1 MTLEAQPA
9 LEWLRDLISER
20 TGNHYSDEQLEWLWD
35 KLQPRVVDLGLG
47 SPLDY
52 YYLLKY
58 DPGAEAEWVQLH
70 SAITVNETFFWR
82 EVEAVRAVAGTLA
95 PEALRR
101 GVDPVRIWHAGCA
114 SGEEAYSLA
123 IALEEFA
130 PRAAPHVEIVA
141 TDLDREVLER
151 AEEAT
156 YRPRSLRMLP
166 PDIQERWFRVTTDG
180 RFRLDRRLR
189 DRVRFAEVNLVDE
202 RAVRALGR
210 FDVIFCRN
218 VFIYFSPDAVRRT
231 ALLFHELL
239 REPGHLFLG
248 AAESLLRHRT
258 PFMLDEVA
266 GALTYV
272 KPGAP

>member
-1 MTLEAQPA
+1 MTLEHEPA
-9 LEWLRDLISER
+9 LEWLRDLISDR
-20 TGNHYSDEQLEWLWD
+20 TGNHFDDRQLDWLWE
-35 KLQPRVVDLGLG
+35 KLQSRVVDLGLG

-70 SAITVNETFFWR
+70 SAITVNETYFWR
-82 EVEAVRAVAGTLA
+82 ELEAVRAVAGTLA
-95 PEALRR
+95 PDALRR

-123 IALEEFA
+123 IALQEFA
-130 PRAAPHVEIVA
+130 PGTAPRVEILA

-156 YRPRSLRMLP
+156 YRQRSLRMLP
-166 PDIQERWFRVTTDG
+166 PEFRERWFRVTTDG
-180 RFRLDRRLR
+180 RFRLDPMLR
-189 DRVRFAEVNLVDE
+189 NRVRFAEVNLVDE

-210 FDVIFCRN
+210 FDVILCRN
-218 VFIYFSPDAVRRT
+218 VFIYFSPDAIRRT

-239 REPGHLFLG
+239 REPGYLFLG

-258 PFMLDEVA
+258 PFLLDEVA
-266 GALTYV
+266 GALAYV
-272 KPGAP
+272 KPGTT